1 MPAAS
6 FLAQMGQSLGMN
18 AASSAGSSAGGGIA
32 DALFGGISAR
42 RNWKYKQKEMALQQ
56 QYALEQ
62 MSKSAEY
69 QLAHDKQMF
78 DYQNAYNDPSAIL
91 ERNLDAGLNPAAVL
105 GQSGVGVSA
114 TIPTASGGAPSGH
127 GPVASGSGGGLAA
140 LAGNPSAYA
149 DVQLKDAQ
157 QERERS
163 AATLND
169 SAAALN
175 DAEADWYKSQTV
187 DKDLRERLI
196 KAQAGLAEA
205 GITESSSRASLNT
218 AIALSYSIDNE
229 LKDAAFGYNLEL
241 IKANLGK
248 AKEEYYQLKSR
259 TGYIDDLIEGEL
271 QLLTARAIYLKA
283 SASNQEQLARVNELT
298 ATDLENWFDVNWN
311 TEVEVP
317 IINEKGKVERTIKMT
332 GKEIRR
338 EYMKLDLQDFQYD
351 MYTNRWE
358 LRSEKNRFGYSI
370 ANTAVSGAISLAGHA
385 VGANIL
391 SSAPPV
397 QKVED
402 VTEELVPTPGSLGG
416 GWSKH
421 TSKTSRQFRHK

>member
-6 FLAQMGQSLGMN
+6 FLAQMGQSLGLN
-18 AASSAGSSAGGGIA
+18 AASAGGASAGAGLA

-62 MSKSAEY
+62 MSKSAEF

-78 DYQNAYNDPSAIL
+78 DYQNAYNDPSAVL
-91 ERNLDAGLNPAAVL
+91 ARNLSAGLNPAAVL

-114 TIPTASGGAPSGH
+114 TIPSSSGGAPSGH
-127 GPVASGSGGGLAA
+127 GPVATGSGGGIAA

-149 DVQLKDAQ
+149 DLELKNAQ
-157 QERERS
+157 QERER
-163 AATLND
+163 

-205 GITESSSRASLNT
+205 GITESASRASLNA
-218 AIALSYSIDNE
+218 AITLSYSIDNE
-229 LKDAAFGYNLEL
+229 LKDAAFGYNLEQ
-241 IKANLGK
+241 IKADLGK
-248 AKEEYYQLKSR
+248 AKEEYYQLKAR
-259 TGYIDDLIEGEL
+259 TGYIDDLLEGEL
-271 QLLTARAIYLKA
+271 QLLTARAIYLKS
-283 SASNQEQLARVNELT
+283 SASNQDQLARVNQLT
-298 ATDLENWFDVNWN
+298 ASDLENWFDVNWN
-311 TEVEVP
+311 TQVEVP
-317 IINEKGKVERTIKMT
+317 IINEKGKVERTVKMT
-332 GKEIRR
+332 GKEIRK

-358 LRSEKNRFGYSI
+358 LRSEKNRFGYSV
-370 ANTAVSGAISLAGHA
+370 ANTAVNGAISLAGHA
-385 VGANIL
+385 VGAKVL

-397 QKVED
+397 QRIED
-402 VTEELVPTPGSLGG
+402 VDEELVPTPGSLGG
-416 GWSKH
+416 GWTKH
-421 TSKTSRQFRHK
+421 VTTTSRQFRRK

>member
-1 MPAAS
+1 MPAAG
-6 FLAQMGQSLGMN
+6 FAALMGQSLGIN
-18 AASSAGSSAGGGIA
+18 AAASAGSSAGAGLA

-62 MSKSAEY
+62 MTKSAEF

-78 DYQNAYNDPSAIL
+78 DYQNAYNDPSAVL
-91 ERNLDAGLNPAAVL
+91 ERNLNAGLNPAAVL

-149 DVQLKDAQ
+149 DIELKNAQ
-157 QERERS
+157 QERER
-163 AATLND
+163 

-187 DKDLRERLI
+187 DKDLRERLM
-196 KAQAGLAEA
+196 KAQAGLAEQ
-205 GITESSSRASLNT
+205 GITESSSRAKLNS
-218 AIALSYSIDNE
+218 AISLSYSIDNE
-229 LKDAAFGYNLEL
+229 LKDAAFGYNFEM

-248 AKEEYYQLKSR
+248 AKEEYYQLKAR
-259 TGYIDDLIEGEL
+259 TGYIDDQIEAEL
-271 QLLTARAIYLKA
+271 QLLTARAVYLKS

-298 ATDLENWFDVNWN
+298 ADDLENWFDVNWN

-317 IINEKGKVERTIKMT
+317 IINEKGKIERTIKMT
-332 GKEIRR
+332 GKEIRK

-358 LRSEKNRFGYSI
+358 LRSEKNRFGYSVV
-370 ANTAVSGAISLAGHA
+370 NTAVSGAISAAGHVA
-385 VGANIL
+385 GAKVL
-391 SSAPPV
+391 SAASPV
-397 QKVED
+397 QRFED
-402 VTEELVPTPGSLGG
+402 VSEDLAPNPDG
-416 GWSKH
+416 GWTKH
-421 TSKTSRQFRHK
+421 TTRTSRQIRR

>member
-6 FLAQMGQSLGMN
+6 FVEQMGQALGMN
-18 AASSAGSSAGGGIA
+18 AASSAGSSIGGGIA

-62 MSKSAEY
+62 MSKSAEF

-78 DYQNAYNDPSAIL
+78 DYQNAYNDPSAVL
-91 ERNLDAGLNPAAVL
+91 ARNLAAGLNPSAVL

-114 TIPTASGGAPSGH
+114 TIPTSSGGAPSGH

-140 LAGNPSAYA
+140 LSGNPSAYA
-149 DVQLKDAQ
+149 DIQLKDAQ

-163 AATLND
+163 AA
-169 SAAALN
+169 ALN
-175 DAEADWYKSQTV
+175 DAEAEWYRSQTV

-196 KAQAGLAEA
+196 KAQSGLAEA
-205 GITESSSRASLNT
+205 GITESSSRAKLNT
-218 AIALSYSIDNE
+218 AITLSYSIDNE
-229 LKDAAFGYNLEL
+229 LKESAFGYNLEQ
-241 IKANLGK
+241 IKADLGK
-248 AKEEYYQLKSR
+248 AKEEYYQLKAR
-259 TGYIDDLIEGEL
+259 TGYIDDLVEGEL

-283 SASNQEQLARVNELT
+283 SASNQEQQSRVNELT
-298 ATDLENWFDVNWN
+298 ASDLENWFDVNWN

-385 VGANIL
+385 VGAKIL

-397 QKVED
+397 QRMDD
-402 VTEELVPTPGSLGG
+402 VTEDFVPTPSSLGG

-421 TSKTSRQFRHK
+421 TTTTSRQFRRK

>member
-1 MPAAS
+1 MMAQS
-6 FLAQMGQSLGMN
+6 FGMN
-18 AASSAGSSAGGGIA
+18 SASSAGSSAGAGLA

-42 RNWKYKQKEMALQQ
+42 RNWRYKQKEMALQQ

-62 MSKSAEY
+62 MTKSAEF

-78 DYQNAYNDPSAIL
+78 DYQNAYNDPSAVL

-149 DVQLKDAQ
+149 DIELKNAQ
-157 QERERS
+157 QERER
-163 AATLND
+163 

-187 DKDLRERLI
+187 DKDLRERLM
-196 KAQAGLAEA
+196 KAQAGLAEQ
-205 GITESSSRASLNT
+205 GITESSSRAKLNT
-218 AIALSYSIDNE
+218 AISLSYSIDNE
-229 LKDAAFGYNLEL
+229 LKDAAFGYNLEQ
-241 IKANLGK
+241 IKADLGK
-248 AKEEYYQLKSR
+248 AKEEYYQLKAR
-259 TGYIDDLIEGEL
+259 TGYIDDLVEGEL
-271 QLLTARAIYLKA
+271 QLLTARAIYLK
-283 SASNQEQLARVNELT
+283 SSSSNQEQLARVNELT
-298 ATDLENWFDVNWN
+298 ADDLENWFDVNWN

-317 IINEKGKVERTIKMT
+317 IINEKGKIERTIKMT
-332 GKEIRR
+332 GKEIRK

-358 LRSEKNRFGYSI
+358 LRSEKNRFGYSVV
-370 ANTAVSGAISLAGHA
+370 NTAVSGAISAAGHVA
-385 VGANIL
+385 GAKVL
-391 SSAPPV
+391 SAAPPV
-397 QKVED
+397 QRFED
-402 VTEELVPTPGSLGG
+402 VSEDLAPSPDG
-416 GWSKH
+416 GWTKH
-421 TSKTSRQFRHK
+421 TTRTSRQFRR

>member
-6 FLAQMGQSLGMN
+6 FATLMGQSLGMN
-18 AASSAGSSAGGGIA
+18 AASSAGSSAGAGIA

-62 MSKSAEY
+62 MSKSAEF

-78 DYQNAYNDPSAIL
+78 DYQNAYNDPSAVL
-91 ERNLDAGLNPAAVL
+91 ERNLSAGLNPAAVL

-114 TIPTASGGAPSGH
+114 TIPTSSGGAPSGH
-127 GPVASGSGGGLAA
+127 GPVASGSGGGLSA

-149 DVQLKDAQ
+149 DIQLKDAQ
-157 QERERS
+157 QERER
-163 AATLND
+163 

-175 DAEADWYKSQTV
+175 DAEADWYKSQTL
-187 DKDLRERLI
+187 DKSLRERLL

-205 GITESSSRASLNT
+205 GITESSSRASLNA
-218 AIALSYSIDNE
+218 AITLSYSIDNE

-248 AKEEYYQLKSR
+248 AKEEYYQLKIR
-259 TGYIDDLIEGEL
+259 TGYVDDQIEAEL
-271 QLLTARAIYLKA
+271 QLLTARAIYLKS
-283 SASNQEQLARVNELT
+283 SASNQDQLARVNELT
-298 ATDLENWFDVNWN
+298 ADDLENWFDVNWN
-311 TEVEVP
+311 TKVEVP
-317 IINEKGKVERTIKMT
+317 IINEKGKVERTVVMT
-332 GKEIRR
+332 GKEIRK

-358 LRSEKNRFGYSI
+358 LRSEKNRFGYSVV
-370 ANTAVSGAISLAGHA
+370 NTVVSGAMSAAGH
-385 VGANIL
+385 VSGAKIL

-397 QKVED
+397 QRLED
-402 VTEELVPTPGSLGG
+402 VTQDLVPNPDG
-416 GWSKH
+416 GWTKH
-421 TSKTSRQFRHK
+421 TTTTSRQFRR

>member
-6 FLAQMGQSLGMN
+6 FAALMGQSLGMN
-18 AASSAGSSAGGGIA
+18 AASSAGSSAGAGIA

-62 MSKSAEY
+62 MSKSAEF

-78 DYQNAYNDPSAIL
+78 DYQNAYNDPAAVL
-91 ERNLDAGLNPAAVL
+91 ERNLAAGLNPAAVL

-114 TIPTASGGAPSGH
+114 TIPTSSGGAPSGH

-140 LAGNPSAYA
+140 LAGSPAAYA

-163 AATLND
+163 AA
-169 SAAALN
+169 ALN
-175 DAEADWYKSQTV
+175 DAEAEWYKSQTV
-187 DKDLRERLI
+187 DKDLRERLM

-205 GITESSSRASLNT
+205 GITESSSRASLNA
-218 AIALSYSIDNE
+218 AITLSYSIDNE
-229 LKDAAFGYNLEL
+229 LKDAAFGYNFEL

-248 AKEEYYQLKSR
+248 AKEEYYQLKAR
-259 TGYIDDLIEGEL
+259 TGYIDEQIEREL
-271 QLLTARAIYLKA
+271 QLLTARAIYLKS

-298 ATDLENWFDVNWN
+298 ADDLENWFDVNWN
-311 TEVEVP
+311 TKVEVP
-317 IINEKGKVERTIKMT
+317 IINEKGKVERTVEMT

-338 EYMKLDLQDFQYD
+338 EYMKLSLQDFQYD
-351 MYTNRWE
+351 MYTNRWS

-370 ANTAVSGAISLAGHA
+370 VNTAVSGAISAAGHV
-385 VGANIL
+385 VGAKVL
-391 SSAPPV
+391 STAPPV
-397 QKVED
+397 QRFED
-402 VTEELVPTPGSLGG
+402 VTEDLAPSPDGA
-416 GWSKH
+416 GWTKH
-421 TSKTSRQFRHK
+421 TTTTSRQFRR

>member
-6 FLAQMGQSLGMN
+6 FAAQMGQALGMN
-18 AASSAGSSAGGGIA
+18 GASSAGSSLGGGIA

-78 DYQNAYNDPSAIL
+78 DYQNAYNDPSAVL
-91 ERNLDAGLNPAAVL
+91 ERNLSAGLNPAAVL

-114 TIPTASGGAPSGH
+114 TIPTSSGGAPSGH
-127 GPVASGSGGGLAA
+127 GPVASGSAGGLTA

-149 DVQLKDAQ
+149 DIQLKDAQ
-157 QERERS
+157 QERER
-163 AATLND
+163 

-175 DAEADWYKSQTV
+175 DAEADWYKSQTL
-187 DKDLRERLI
+187 DKSLRERLM

-205 GITESSSRASLNT
+205 GITESSSRASLNA
-218 AIALSYSIDNE
+218 AITLSYSIDNE
-229 LKDAAFGYNLEL
+229 LKDAAFGYNFEM

-248 AKEEYYQLKSR
+248 AKEEYYQLKTR
-259 TGYIDDLIEGEL
+259 TGYIDDQIEAEL
-271 QLLTARAIYLKA
+271 QLLTARAIYLKS
-283 SASNQEQLARVNELT
+283 SASNQEQLSRVNELT
-298 ATDLENWFDVNWN
+298 ADDLENWFDVNWN
-311 TEVEVP
+311 TKVQVP
-317 IINEKGKVERTIKMT
+317 IINEKGKVERTVEMT

-370 ANTAVSGAISLAGHA
+370 VNTAVSGAISA
-385 VGANIL
+385 VGHVAGAKIL

-397 QKVED
+397 QRFDD
-402 VTEELVPTPGSLGG
+402 VTEDLVPSPDG
-416 GWSKH
+416 GWTKH
-421 TSKTSRQFRHK
+421 TSTTSRQFRR

>member
-1 MPAAS
+1 MPPAS
-6 FLAQMGQSLGMN
+6 FAAMMGQSLGMN
-18 AASSAGSSAGGGIA
+18 AASSAGSSAGGGLA

-78 DYQNAYNDPSAIL
+78 DYENAYNAPSAVL
-91 ERNLDAGLNPAAVL
+91 ERNLAAGLNPAAVL

-114 TIPTASGGAPSGH
+114 TIPTSSGGAPSGH
-127 GPVASGSGGGLAA
+127 GPVASGSVGGLAA

-149 DVQLKDAQ
+149 DIQLKDAQ

-163 AATLND
+163 AAD
-169 SAAALN
+169 LN
-175 DAEADWYKSQTV
+175 DAEADWYKSQTL
-187 DKDLRERLI
+187 DKSLRERLM

-229 LKDAAFGYNLEL
+229 LKDAAFGYNFEL

-248 AKEEYYQLKSR
+248 AKEEYYQLKTR
-259 TGYIDDLIEGEL
+259 TGYVDDQIEAEL
-271 QLLTARAIYLKA
+271 QLLTARAIYLKSA
-283 SASNQEQLARVNELT
+283 ASNQEQLSRVNELT
-298 ATDLENWFDVNWN
+298 ADDLENWFDVNWN
-311 TEVEVP
+311 TKVKVP
-317 IINEKGKVERTIKMT
+317 IINEKGKVERTVEMT
-332 GKEIRR
+332 GKEIRQ
-338 EYMKLDLQDFQYD
+338 EYMKLSLQDFQYD

-370 ANTAVSGAISLAGHA
+370 VNTAVSGALSA
-385 VGANIL
+385 VGHVAGAKVL

-397 QKVED
+397 QRFDDVIED
-402 VTEELVPTPGSLGG
+402 FVPSPDGA
-416 GWSKH
+416 GWTKH
-421 TSKTSRQFRHK
+421 STTATRQFRR

>member
-6 FLAQMGQSLGMN
+6 FLAQMGQALGLN
-18 AASSAGSSAGGGIA
+18 AASSAGASSGGGLA

-42 RNWKYKQKEMALQQ
+42 RNWKYKKKEMALQQ

-62 MSKSAEY
+62 MTKSAEF

-78 DYQNAYNDPSAIL
+78 DYENTYNDPSAVL
-91 ERNLDAGLNPAAVL
+91 ARNLEAGLNPAAVL

-114 TIPTASGGAPSGH
+114 TIPTSSGGAPSGH

-140 LAGNPSAYA
+140 LAGSPSAYA
-149 DVQLKDAQ
+149 DIQLKDAQ
-157 QERERS
+157 QERER
-163 AATLND
+163 

-187 DKDLRERLI
+187 DKDLRERLM

-205 GITESSSRASLNT
+205 GITESSSRASLNA
-218 AIALSYSIDNE
+218 AITLSYSIDNE

-241 IKANLGK
+241 IKADLGK
-248 AKEEYYQLKSR
+248 AKEEYYQLKAR
-259 TGYIDDLIEGEL
+259 TGYIDEQIEAEL
-271 QLLTARAIYLKA
+271 QLLTARAIYLKS

-298 ATDLENWFDVNWN
+298 ANDLENWFDVNWN
-311 TEVEVP
+311 TQVEIP
-317 IINEKGKVERTIKMT
+317 IINEKGKVERTVKMT

-338 EYMKLDLQDFQYD
+338 EYMKLNLQDFQYD

-370 ANTAVSGAISLAGHA
+370 VNTAVGGAISLAGHA
-385 VGANIL
+385 AGAKIL

-397 QKVED
+397 QKLED
-402 VTEELVPTPGSLGG
+402 VTEDLFPSPDGA
-416 GWSKH
+416 GWTKH
-421 TSKTSRQFRHK
+421 TTRTSRQFRRQ

>member
-6 FLAQMGQSLGMN
+6 FAAQIGQSLGMN
-18 AASSAGSSAGGGIA
+18 AASSAGASAGGGIA

-78 DYQNAYNDPSAIL
+78 DYQNAYNDPSAVL
-91 ERNLDAGLNPAAVL
+91 ERNLAAGFNPAAVL

-114 TIPTASGGAPSGH
+114 TIPTSSGGAPSGH
-127 GPVASGSGGGLAA
+127 GPVATGSGGGLAA
-140 LAGNPSAYA
+140 LSGNPSAYA
-149 DVQLKDAQ
+149 DIQLKDAQ
-157 QERERS
+157 QERER
-163 AATLND
+163 

-175 DAEADWYKSQTV
+175 DAEADWYKSQTL
-187 DKDLRERLI
+187 DKSLRERLM

-205 GITESSSRASLNT
+205 GITESSSRASLNA
-218 AIALSYSIDNE
+218 AITLSYSIDNE
-229 LKDAAFGYNLEL
+229 LKDAAFGYNFEM

-248 AKEEYYQLKSR
+248 AKEEYYQLKTR
-259 TGYIDDLIEGEL
+259 TGYIDDQIEAEL
-271 QLLTARAIYLKA
+271 QLLTARAIYLKS
-283 SASNQEQLARVNELT
+283 SASNQDQLSRVNELT
-298 ATDLENWFDVNWN
+298 ADDLENWFDVNWN
-311 TEVEVP
+311 TKVEVP
-317 IINEKGKVERTIKMT
+317 IINEKGKVERTVEMT
-332 GKEIRR
+332 GKEIRK

-370 ANTAVSGAISLAGHA
+370 VNTAVSGAISA
-385 VGANIL
+385 VGHVAGAKVL
-391 SSAPPV
+391 STAPPV
-397 QKVED
+397 QRFED
-402 VTEELVPTPGSLGG
+402 VTEDLAPGPDGA
-416 GWSKH
+416 GWTKH
-421 TSKTSRQFRHK
+421 TTTTTRQFRR

>member
-1 MPAAS
+1 MPPAS
-6 FLAQMGQSLGMN
+6 FIAQMGQALGMN

-62 MSKSAEY
+62 MTKSAEF

-91 ERNLDAGLNPAAVL
+91 ERNLAAGLNPAAVL

-114 TIPTASGGAPSGH
+114 TIPTSSGGAPSGH
-127 GPVASGSGGGLAA
+127 GPVASGSGGLAA

-149 DVQLKDAQ
+149 DIQLKDAQ

-163 AATLND
+163 AA
-169 SAAALN
+169 ALN
-175 DAEADWYKSQTV
+175 DAEADWYRSQTL
-187 DKDLRERLI
+187 DKDLRERLL

-205 GITESSSRASLNT
+205 GITETTARASLNT
-218 AIALSYSIDNE
+218 AISLSYSIDNE
-229 LKDAAFGYNLEL
+229 LKDAAFGYNLEM
-241 IKANLGK
+241 IKADLGK
-248 AKEEYYQLKSR
+248 AKEEYYQLKTR
-259 TGYIDDLIEGEL
+259 TGYVDDQIEAEL
-271 QLLTARAIYLKA
+271 QLLTARALYLKSS
-283 SASNQEQLARVNELT
+283 SANQDQLARVNELT
-298 ATDLENWFDVNWN
+298 ADDLENWFDVNWN

-317 IINEKGKVERTIKMT
+317 IINEKGKVERTVKMT
-332 GKEIRR
+332 GKEIRK
-338 EYMKLDLQDFQYD
+338 EYMKLNLQDFQYD

-358 LRSEKNRFGYSI
+358 LRSEKNRFGYSVV
-370 ANTAVSGAISLAGHA
+370 NTAIHGAISAAGGVA
-385 VGANIL
+385 GAKVL

-397 QKVED
+397 QRFDDITED
-402 VTEELVPTPGSLGG
+402 LVPSPDGA
-416 GWSKH
+416 GWTKH
-421 TSKTSRQFRHK
+421 TSKTSRQWRH

>member
-1 MPAAS
+1 MPAAG
-6 FLAQMGQSLGMN
+6 FAALMGQSLGMN
-18 AASSAGSSAGGGIA
+18 AASSAGASAGAGIA

-62 MSKSAEY
+62 MSKSAEF

-78 DYQNAYNDPSAIL
+78 DYQNAYNDPSAVL
-91 ERNLDAGLNPAAVL
+91 ERNLAAGLNPAAVL

-114 TIPTASGGAPSGH
+114 TIPTSSGGAPSGH
-127 GPVASGSGGGLAA
+127 GPVASGSAGGLAA

-149 DVQLKDAQ
+149 DIQLKDAQ
-157 QERERS
+157 KERER
-163 AATLND
+163 

-175 DAEADWYKSQTV
+175 DAEADWYKSQTL
-187 DKDLRERLI
+187 DKGLRERLL
-196 KAQAGLAEA
+196 KAQAGLTEA
-205 GITESSSRASLNT
+205 GITESGSRASLNA
-218 AIALSYSIDNE
+218 AITLSYSIDNE

-248 AKEEYYQLKSR
+248 AKEEYYQLKAR
-259 TGYIDDLIEGEL
+259 TGYIDEQIEAEL
-271 QLLTARAIYLKA
+271 QLLTARALYLKS
-283 SASNQEQLARVNELT
+283 SASNQDELARVNGLT
-298 ATDLENWFDVNWN
+298 ADDLENWFDVNWN

-317 IINEKGKVERTIKMT
+317 IINEKGEVERTIKMT
-332 GKEIRR
+332 GKEIRK

-351 MYTNRWE
+351 MYTNRWF
-358 LRSEKNRFGYSI
+358 LRSEKNRFGYSVV
-370 ANTAVSGAISLAGHA
+370 NTALHGAISAAGGV
-385 VGANIL
+385 VGAKVL

-397 QKVED
+397 QRIED
-402 VTEELVPTPGSLGG
+402 VTEDLVPTPSEQGG

-421 TSKTSRQFRHK
+421 TTKTSRQWRR

>member
-6 FLAQMGQSLGMN
+6 FAEMMGQSLGMN
-18 AASSAGSSAGGGIA
+18 AASSAGSSVGGGIA

-62 MSKSAEY
+62 MSKSAEF

-78 DYQNAYNDPSAIL
+78 DYQNAYNDPSAVL
-91 ERNLDAGLNPAAVL
+91 ARNLAAGLNPAAVL

-114 TIPTASGGAPSGH
+114 TIPTSSGGAPSGH
-127 GPVASGSGGGLAA
+127 GPVATGSGGGLAA
-140 LAGNPSAYA
+140 LGGNPSAYA
-149 DVQLKDAQ
+149 DIQLKDAQ

-163 AATLND
+163 AA
-169 SAAALN
+169 ALN
-175 DAEADWYKSQTV
+175 DAEAEWYKSQTV

-205 GITESSSRASLNT
+205 GITESSSRASLNA
-218 AIALSYSIDNE
+218 AITLSYTIDSE

-248 AKEEYYQLKSR
+248 AKEEYYQLKAR
-259 TGYIDDLIEGEL
+259 TGYIDDLLEGEL

-283 SASNQEQLARVNELT
+283 SASNQEQQARVNELT
-298 ATDLENWFDVNWN
+298 ASDLENWFDVNWN

-370 ANTAVSGAISLAGHA
+370 ANTAVSGAISMAGHA
-385 VGANIL
+385 VGAKIL

-397 QKVED
+397 QRLED
-402 VTEELVPTPGSLGG
+402 VTEDFVPTPGSLGG

-421 TSKTSRQFRHK
+421 TTKTSRQFRR

>member
-6 FLAQMGQSLGMN
+6 FAALMGQSLGMN
-18 AASSAGSSAGGGIA
+18 AASSAGSSVGGGVA

-62 MSKSAEY
+62 MTKSAEF

-78 DYQNAYNDPSAIL
+78 DYQNAYNDPSAVL
-91 ERNLDAGLNPAAVL
+91 ERNLAAGLNPAAVL

-114 TIPTASGGAPSGH
+114 TIPTSSGGAPSGH

-149 DVQLKDAQ
+149 DIQLKDAQ

-163 AATLND
+163 AA
-169 SAAALN
+169 SLN
-175 DAEADWYKSQTV
+175 DAEADWYRSQTL
-187 DKDLRERLI
+187 DKDLRERLL

-218 AIALSYSIDNE
+218 AITLSYSIDNE
-229 LKDAAFGYNLEL
+229 LKDAAFGYNLEM
-241 IKANLGK
+241 IKADLGK
-248 AKEEYYQLKSR
+248 AKEEYYQLKAR
-259 TGYIDDLIEGEL
+259 TGYIDDQIEAEL
-271 QLLTARAIYLKA
+271 QLLTARALYLKS
-283 SASNQEQLARVNELT
+283 SAANQDELARVNGLT
-298 ATDLENWFDVNWN
+298 ADDLENWFDVNWN

-317 IINEKGKVERTIKMT
+317 IINEKGKVERTVKMT
-332 GKEIRR
+332 GKEIRK
-338 EYMKLDLQDFQYD
+338 EYMKLNLQDFQYD

-358 LRSEKNRFGYSI
+358 LRSEKNRFGYSVV
-370 ANTAVSGAISLAGHA
+370 NTAVHGAISAAGGVA
-385 VGANIL
+385 GAKVL

-397 QKVED
+397 QRVDDVLED
-402 VTEELVPTPGSLGG
+402 FAPNSSSQGG
-416 GWSKH
+416 GWTKR
-421 TSKTSRQFRHK
+421 TTTTSRQWRHQ

>member
-1 MPAAS
+1 MPPVS
-6 FLAQMGQSLGMN
+6 FAAQMGQSLGMN
-18 AASSAGSSAGGGIA
+18 AASSAGTSIGGGIA

-62 MSKSAEY
+62 MTKSAEF

-78 DYQNAYNDPSAIL
+78 DYQNAYNDPSAVL
-91 ERNLDAGLNPAAVL
+91 ARNLTAGLNPAAVL

-114 TIPTASGGAPSGH
+114 TIPTSSGGAPSGH
-127 GPVASGSGGGLAA
+127 GPVATGSGGGLAA
-140 LAGNPSAYA
+140 LSGDPSAYA
-149 DVQLKDAQ
+149 DIQLKDAQ

-163 AATLND
+163 AA
-169 SAAALN
+169 ALN
-175 DAEADWYKSQTV
+175 DAEAEWYKSQTV

-205 GITESSSRASLNT
+205 GVTESSSRASLNT
-218 AIALSYSIDNE
+218 AISLSYSIDNE
-229 LKDAAFGYNLEL
+229 LKDAAFGYNLEQ
-241 IKANLGK
+241 IKADLGK
-248 AKEEYYQLKSR
+248 AKEEYYQLKAR
-259 TGYIDDLIEGEL
+259 TGYIDDQIEGEL

-298 ATDLENWFDVNWN
+298 ASDLENWFEVNWN

-338 EYMKLDLQDFQYD
+338 EYMKLNLQDFQYD

-385 VGANIL
+385 VGAKIL
-391 SSAPPV
+391 SSAAPV
-397 QKVED
+397 QRLED
-402 VTEELVPTPGSLGG
+402 VTEDFVPTPGSLGG

-421 TSKTSRQFRHK
+421 TTTTSRQFRRK

>member
-1 MPAAS
+1 MIPAGFAAMMS
-6 FLAQMGQSLGMN
+6 QSLGMN
-18 AASSAGSSAGGGIA
+18 AAASAGSSAGAGLA

-42 RNWKYKQKEMALQQ
+42 RNWRYKQKEMALQQ

-62 MSKSAEY
+62 MTKSAEF

-78 DYQNAYNDPSAIL
+78 DYQNAYNDPSAVL

-149 DVQLKDAQ
+149 DIELKNAQ
-157 QERERS
+157 QERER
-163 AATLND
+163 

-175 DAEADWYKSQTV
+175 DAEADWYKSQTL
-187 DKDLRERLI
+187 DKDLRERLM
-196 KAQAGLAEA
+196 KAQAGLAEQ
-205 GITESSSRASLNT
+205 GITESSSRAKLNT
-218 AIALSYSIDNE
+218 AISLSYSIDNE
-229 LKDAAFGYNLEL
+229 LKDAAFGYNLEQ
-241 IKANLGK
+241 IKADLGK
-248 AKEEYYQLKSR
+248 AKEEYYQLKAR

-271 QLLTARAIYLKA
+271 QLLTARAIYLKS
-283 SASNQEQLARVNELT
+283 SASNQEQLARVNELN
-298 ATDLENWFDVNWN
+298 ADDLENWFDVNWN

-317 IINEKGKVERTIKMT
+317 IINENGKIERTIKMT
-332 GKEIRR
+332 GKEIRK

-358 LRSEKNRFGYSI
+358 LRSEKNRFGYSVV
-370 ANTAVSGAISLAGHA
+370 NTAVSGAISAAGH
-385 VGANIL
+385 VSGAKVL

-397 QKVED
+397 QRFDDVSED
-402 VTEELVPTPGSLGG
+402 LAPNPDG
-416 GWSKH
+416 GWTKH
-421 TSKTSRQFRHK
+421 TTRTSRQIRR

>member
-6 FLAQMGQSLGMN
+6 FLEMMGQSFGAN
-18 AASSAGSSAGGGIA
+18 AASSGGSSAGAGIA

-62 MSKSAEY
+62 MSKSAEF

-78 DYQNAYNDPSAIL
+78 DYENAYNDPSAVL
-91 ERNLDAGLNPAAVL
+91 ARNLDAGLNPAAVL

-149 DVQLKDAQ
+149 DIQLKDAQ
-157 QERERS
+157 EERER
-163 AATLND
+163 

-175 DAEADWYKSQTV
+175 DAEADWYKSQTL
-187 DKDLRERLI
+187 DKDLRERLM

-205 GITESSSRASLNT
+205 GITESSSRAKLNA
-218 AIALSYSIDNE
+218 AITLSYSIDNE
-229 LKDAAFGYNLEL
+229 LKDAAFGYNLL
-241 IKANLGK
+241 QIKADLGK
-248 AKEEYYQLKSR
+248 AKEEYYQLKAR
-259 TGYIDDLIEGEL
+259 TGYIDDLIEAEL

-283 SASNQEQLARVNELT
+283 SASNQEQQARVNELT
-298 ATDLENWFDVNWN
+298 ASDLENWFDVNWN

-317 IINEKGKVERTIKMT
+317 IVNEKGKVERTIKMT
-332 GKEIRR
+332 GKDIRK
-338 EYMKLDLQDFQYD
+338 EYMKLSLQDFQYD
-351 MYTNRWE
+351 MYTNRWA

-370 ANTAVSGAISLAGHA
+370 ANTAVSGAMSLAGHA
-385 VGANIL
+385 AGAKIL
-391 SSAPPV
+391 STAPPM
-397 QKVED
+397 QRIED
-402 VTEELVPTPGSLGG
+402 VTEDLVPTPSSLGG

-421 TSKTSRQFRHK
+421 TTKTSRQFRR

>member
-1 MPAAS
+1 MIPAGFA
-6 FLAQMGQSLGMN
+6 AMMAQSLGMN
-18 AASSAGSSAGGGIA
+18 AASSAGSSAGAGMA

-62 MSKSAEY
+62 MSKSAEF

-78 DYQNAYNDPSAIL
+78 DYQNAYNDPSAVL
-91 ERNLDAGLNPAAVL
+91 ERNLAAGLNPAAVL

-149 DVQLKDAQ
+149 DVELKNAQ
-157 QERERS
+157 QERER
-163 AATLND
+163 

-175 DAEADWYKSQTV
+175 DAEADWYKSQTL
-187 DKDLRERLI
+187 DKGLRERLM

-205 GITESSSRASLNT
+205 GITESTSRASLNT
-218 AIALSYSIDNE
+218 AITLSYSIDNE
-229 LKDAAFGYNLEL
+229 LKDAAFGYNLEM
-241 IKANLGK
+241 IKADLGK
-248 AKEEYYQLKSR
+248 AKEEYYQLKAR
-259 TGYIDDLIEGEL
+259 TGYIDDQIEAEL
-271 QLLTARAIYLKA
+271 QLLTARAVYLKS
-283 SASNQEQLARVNELT
+283 SADNQDQLARVNELT
-298 ATDLENWFDVNWN
+298 ASDLENWFDVNWN

-317 IINEKGKVERTIKMT
+317 VINEKGKIERTIKMT
-332 GKEIRR
+332 GKEIRK

-358 LRSEKNRFGYSI
+358 LRSEKNRFGYSVV
-370 ANTAVSGAISLAGHA
+370 NTAVSGALSA
-385 VGANIL
+385 VGHVAGSKVL
-391 SSAPPV
+391 STAPPV
-397 QKVED
+397 QRFDDVSED
-402 VTEELVPTPGSLGG
+402 LAPNPDG
-416 GWSKH
+416 GWTKH
-421 TSKTSRQFRHK
+421 TTRTSRQIRR

>member
-6 FLAQMGQSLGMN
+6 FAALMGQSLGMN
-18 AASSAGSSAGGGIA
+18 AASSAGSSAGAGIA

-78 DYQNAYNDPSAIL
+78 DYENAYNDPSAVL
-91 ERNLDAGLNPAAVL
+91 ERNLAAGFNPAAVL

-114 TIPTASGGAPSGH
+114 TIPTSSGGVPSGH

-149 DVQLKDAQ
+149 DIQLKDAQ
-157 QERERS
+157 QERER
-163 AATLND
+163 

-175 DAEADWYKSQTV
+175 DAEADWYKSQTL
-187 DKDLRERLI
+187 DKSLRERLM

-205 GITESSSRASLNT
+205 GITESSSRASLNA
-218 AIALSYSIDNE
+218 AITLSYSIDNE
-229 LKDAAFGYNLEL
+229 LKDAAFGYNFEL

-248 AKEEYYQLKSR
+248 AKEEYYQLKTR
-259 TGYIDDLIEGEL
+259 TGYVDDQIEAEL
-271 QLLTARAIYLKA
+271 QLLTARAIYLKS
-283 SASNQEQLARVNELT
+283 SASNQEQLSRVNELT
-298 ATDLENWFDVNWN
+298 ADDLENWFDLNWN
-311 TEVEVP
+311 TKVEVP
-317 IINEKGKVERTIKMT
+317 IVNEKGKVERTVEMT
-332 GKEIRR
+332 GKEIRK
-338 EYMKLDLQDFQYD
+338 EYMKLNLQDFQYD

-370 ANTAVSGAISLAGHA
+370 VNTAVSGAISA
-385 VGANIL
+385 VGHVAGARVL

-397 QKVED
+397 QRFED
-402 VTEELVPTPGSLGG
+402 VTEDLVPSPDGA
-416 GWSKH
+416 GWTKH
-421 TSKTSRQFRHK
+421 TSSTTRQFRR

>member
-1 MPAAS
+1 MPPAS
-6 FLAQMGQSLGMN
+6 FATLMGQSLGMN
-18 AASSAGSSAGGGIA
+18 AASSAGSSAGAGIA

-62 MSKSAEY
+62 MSKSAEF

-78 DYQNAYNDPSAIL
+78 DYENAYNDPSAVL
-91 ERNLDAGLNPAAVL
+91 ARNLAAGLNPAAVL

-149 DVQLKDAQ
+149 DIQLKDAQ
-157 QERERS
+157 QERER
-163 AATLND
+163 

-205 GITESSSRASLNT
+205 GVTESSSRASLNA
-218 AIALSYSIDNE
+218 AITLSYSIDNE
-229 LKDAAFGYNLEL
+229 LKDASFGYNLEQ
-241 IKANLGK
+241 IKADLGK
-248 AKEEYYQLKSR
+248 AKEEYYQLKAR
-259 TGYIDDLIEGEL
+259 TGYIDDLVEGEL
-271 QLLTARAIYLKA
+271 QLLTARAIYLKS
-283 SASNQEQLARVNELT
+283 SASNQEQLSRVNELT
-298 ATDLENWFDVNWN
+298 ASDMENWFDVNWN
-311 TEVEVP
+311 VQIDVP

-332 GKEIRR
+332 GKEIRK
-338 EYMKLDLQDFQYD
+338 EFMKLDLQNFQYD

-385 VGANIL
+385 VGAKII

-397 QKVED
+397 QRMED
-402 VTEELVPTPGSLGG
+402 VTEDFVPTPGSPGG
-416 GWSKH
+416 GWTKH
-421 TSKTSRQFRHK
+421 TSTISRQFRRK

>member
-6 FLAQMGQSLGMN
+6 FAAQMGQALGMN
-18 AASSAGSSAGGGIA
+18 AASSAGTSAGGGLA

-78 DYQNAYNDPSAIL
+78 DYQNAYNDPSAVL
-91 ERNLDAGLNPAAVL
+91 ERNLAAGLNPAAVL

-114 TIPTASGGAPSGH
+114 TIPTASGGVPSGH
-127 GPVASGSGGGLAA
+127 GPVASGSGGGLTA

-149 DVQLKDAQ
+149 DIQLKDAQ

-163 AATLND
+163 AAD
-169 SAAALN
+169 LN
-175 DAEADWYKSQTV
+175 DAEADWYKSQTL
-187 DKDLRERLI
+187 DKSLRERLM

-205 GITESSSRASLNT
+205 GITESSSRASLNA
-218 AIALSYSIDNE
+218 AITLSYSIDNE
-229 LKDAAFGYNLEL
+229 LKDAAFGYNLEM

-248 AKEEYYQLKSR
+248 AKEEYYQLKTR
-259 TGYIDDLIEGEL
+259 TGYIDEQIEAEL
-271 QLLTARAIYLKA
+271 QLLTARAIYLKS
-283 SASNQEQLARVNELT
+283 SASNQDQLSRVNELT
-298 ATDLENWFDVNWN
+298 ADDLENWFDVNWN
-311 TEVEVP
+311 TKVEVP
-317 IINEKGKVERTIKMT
+317 IINEKGKVERTVEMT
-332 GKEIRR
+332 GKEIRK
-338 EYMKLDLQDFQYD
+338 EYMKLNLQDFQYD

-370 ANTAVSGAISLAGHA
+370 VNTAVSGAISA
-385 VGANIL
+385 VGHVAGAKVL

-397 QKVED
+397 QRFED
-402 VTEELVPTPGSLGG
+402 VTEDLVPSPDGA
-416 GWSKH
+416 GWTKH
-421 TSKTSRQFRHK
+421 TSTISRQFRR